1 MGIEM
6 FVIHQQQVTALQAT
20 RACLWTIDPSPV
32 LVIALSSQ
40 AVVSHQETTAGGR
53 SCSAGG
59 TIGAFVQTGRYCVW
73 WSMALYC

>member
-6 FVIHQQQVTALQAT
+6 FVIDQQQVTALQAT

-32 LVIALSSQ
+32 LVIALSSR

-59 TIGAFVQTGRYCVW
+59 TIGAFVQTGRYGVW
-73 WSMALYC
+73 WSMALYG